1 MTKVA
6 FIFPGQGSQTVGMGK
21 ELAATYAD
29 SNQFFEQ
36 ADRVLGFELSQ
47 LITEGPQDELTLTYN
62 AQPAL
67 LTVGSMIAARL
78 VEAGI
83 TPDYTAGHSLGE
95 YTALVASGVLSFED
109 GVSVVHQRGLFMN
122 EAVPAGE
129 GAMAAILGLDG
140 DKLKEVTDAITA
152 EGFAV
157 QPANL
162 NCPGQ
167 IVISGTKAGVEKAC
181 VELKGA
187 GAKRAIPLDV
197 SGPFHSSLMEPA
209 AQKLRAA
216 LDEVTMADATIPVIA
231 NVNASAV
238 TDSNDIKSLLVEQLY
253 SPVLWE
259 DSVRALLEL
268 GVTHFIECGPGKVLS
283 GLVKKIDR
291 SATILPVYDE
301 ETLQVVI
308 EASKGWS

>member
-29 SNQFFEQ
+29 SKQFFEQ
-36 ADRVLGFELSQ
+36 ADHVLEFQLSK

-181 VELKGA
+181 VELKEA

-216 LDEVTMADATIPVIA
+216 LDEVTMTDATIPVIA

-238 TDSNDIKSLLVEQLY
+238 TDSNDIKGLLVEQLY

-259 DSVRALLEL
+259 DSVRDIARTRCHAFHRMWARES
-268 GVTHFIECGPGKVLS
+268 IEWAC
-283 GLVKKIDR
+283 
-291 SATILPVYDE
+291 
-301 ETLQVVI
+301 
-308 EASKGWS
+308 